1 MLRFK
6 NDINIFRN
14 LQFLPTLHS
23 KIFAM
28 KHILIIF
35 GLFALINTS
44 KATEIADAM
53 NSFQAD
59 KGAIERLLGN
69 NQTDEYYTRI
79 DKLYDEW
86 LTYLDK
92 LDYKKLSKDG
102 KIDFHIFRNY
112 LQKNKYF
119 HLQAYQEFKE
129 VQHVAH
135 FAKDLYGFVEKRRR
149 AVQPNPKELSKLFSD
164 AEESVANLI
173 KNMDKSAKFGTWQS
187 AELAAEVVGNLRK
200 STEEAYKFYFDYDP
214 ELTWWTKTPYDK
226 LIKSLKTYEDALKT
240 NFDKSKV
247 VDDGSGIIG
256 KPIGRK
262 ALEKEFEFEYIPYS
276 PEELIAEAKI
286 QYAWCEAEMIKASQ
300 KLGFGKEWKKALEF
314 VKDKYLPAGEWPQEV
329 GRLAEE
335 AIDYLEKKD
344 LLTIPATAKE
354 TWRMV
359 MISAQAQKLNPFFL
373 GGESIWISYP
383 TSEMTHNEKMMS
395 LRGNNPHFS
404 RATVHH
410 ELIPGHHLQ
419 QYMNRRHYPHRNAY
433 GTAFWVEGWP
443 LYWEFSLYEMG
454 FPRSEED
461 KIGMLF
467 WRMHRAAR
475 IIFSL
480 EYHLGNMT
488 PQECIDFLVD
498 KVGHERFN
506 AEAEVRRS
514 FTSRYGPLYQLAYM
528 TGGLQVMA
536 LKRECVDSGK
546 MTLKEFNDTFIR
558 QNNMPIEILRSKML
572 DKELPKDYK
581 TQWKFLSG
589 NKRP

>member
-1 MLRFK
+1 MIKKLNFK
-6 NDINIFRN
+6 VDFHLIKIISFAKFIVMRKFIFI
-14 LQFLPTLHS
+14 LTLW
-23 KIFAM
+23 ATCNP
-28 KHILIIF
+28 
-35 GLFALINTS
+35 LFA
-44 KATEIADAM
+44 TELADAM

-59 KGAIERLLGN
+59 KGALERLIGN
-69 NQTDEYYTRI
+69 NQSEEYYLRI

-86 LTYLDK
+86 LLYLDK
-92 LDYKKLSKDG
+92 LDYKKLSEDG

-119 HLQAYQEFKE
+119 HLQSYEEFKE
-129 VQHVAH
+129 IKHVTD
-135 FAKDLYGFVEKRRR
+135 FAAELFQFTQDRRR
-149 AVQPNPKELSKLFSD
+149 AKKPDPKKISKVFND
-164 AEESVANLI
+164 AEETVNKLTKDLN
-173 KNMDKSAKFGTWQS
+173 KNNAFSSWQK
-187 AELAAEVVGNLRK
+187 AELASEAVAGLKK
-200 STEEAYKFYFDYDP
+200 SLEEAYKFYFDYDP
-214 ELTWWTKTPYDK
+214 EFTWWAKTPFEK
-226 LIKSLKTYEDALKT
+226 LNKSLKSYEEALKT
-240 NFDKSKV
+240 NYDKSKAI
-247 VDDGSGIIG
+247 DDGSGIIG

-262 ALEKEFEFEYIPYS
+262 ALEKEFAFEYIPYS
-276 PEELIAEAKI
+276 PEELIEEAKT

-300 KLGFGKEWKKALEF
+300 KLGFGTDWKKAMEF
-314 VKDKYLPAGEWPQEV
+314 VKDKYMPAGEWPEEV

-335 AIDYLEKKD
+335 AINYLEKND

-410 ELIPGHHLQ
+410 ELIPGHHMQ
-419 QYMNRRHYPHRNAY
+419 QYMNRRHYPHRSPY
-433 GTAFWVEGWP
+433 GTAFWLEGWP
-443 LYWEFSLYEMG
+443 LYWEFTLYERG
-454 FPRSEED
+454 YPRNEED

-488 PQECIDFLVD
+488 PQQCIDFLVE

-536 LKRECVDSGK
+536 LKKECVDSGK
-546 MTLKEFNDTFIR
+546 MSLKQFNDTFIR

-572 DKELPKDYK
+572 KIELPKDYVSK
-581 TQWKFLSG
+581 WKFLSSH
-589 NKRP
+589 KRP